1 MDGNE
6 LPTDV
11 EVLKQLLVQTQSS
24 LIQSRQQVAELAVT
38 ISQQQQQLAA
48 KEQVIADLLKALRGK
63 QRERIDP
70 SQLLLFEIGEL
81 EQLIQER
88 REESQPPSRRRKKKR
103 GGRLIPDG
111 LPEEI
116 IEHELPEDQ
125 RRCPLDGQPMP
136 RIRWEES
143 KQLDYVP
150 AKFKVIVHRRAVYA
164 CPDKHDEAAL
174 VTAPKPSQP
183 IEKGL
188 AAAGLLAQV
197 VVSKFGDHLPGYRL
211 EDIFSRH
218 GGEIRRSTIY
228 DWLSGVADLNLP
240 LFELMKQQVL
250 ASKIIHTD
258 DTQVKLIDASLRGT
272 RLARFWCYLG
282 DVRHPYAVYDF
293 TEDRTRA
300 GPHAFLKDFR
310 GYLQA
315 DAYGGYDGI
324 YLGQDQTASSSSD
337 DAALPEGDAAPQG
350 SEVALQGS
358 VLSEIIPA
366 GVMEVACWAHCRR
379 YWHKAREQDAERAH
393 HVLAVI
399 SRLYEVERATTDQT
413 PEFRQLQRAENAA
426 PLLAELG
433 QWLEAQSF
441 LPKSLIGKA
450 ATYTRNQWVALN
462 RYVQDGELSIDN
474 NRAERAM
481 RPVAI
486 GRKNWLFVGSPKAGQ
501 RAAILMSLVASCKNN
516 GVEPWAYLKDV
527 FTRLASQPTEE
538 QLLELLPD
546 RWLKANPSHG
556 WTIDQRRR
564 DERTNK
570 FN

>member
-1 MDGNE
+1 MDAKE

-11 EVLKQLLVQTQSS
+11 ELLQQLLLQSQSSISQMQSS
-24 LIQSRQQVAELAVT
+24 LRTTESALLQSRQQAAELATT
-38 ISQQQQQLAA
+38 ISEQQQKLAA
-48 KEQVIADLLKALRGK
+48 KEQLIAELLKALRGK

-70 SQLLLFEIGEL
+70 NQLLLFEIGEL
-81 EQLIQER
+81 EKLIEEK
-88 REESQPPSRRRKKKR
+88 REESRPQSRRRKKR

-116 IEHELPEDQ
+116 IQHELPEDQ
-125 RRCPLDGQPMP
+125 RRCPVDGAVMP

-143 KQLDYVP
+143 KQLDYIP
-150 AKFKVIVHRRAVYA
+150 AKLKVLVHRRAVYA
-164 CPDKHDEAAL
+164 CPGKHDEATL
-174 VTAPKPSQP
+174 VTAPKPPQP

-197 VVSKFGDHLPGYRL
+197 VVGKFGDHLPGYRL
-211 EDIFSRH
+211 EDIFSRQ
-218 GGEIRRSTIY
+218 GAEIRRSTIY
-228 DWLSGVADLNLP
+228 DWLSGVADLCQP
-240 LFELMKQQVL
+240 LFELLKQQVL

-282 DVRHPYAVYDF
+282 DAGRPYAVYDF

-300 GPHAFLKDFR
+300 GPQTFLKDFR

-324 YLGQDQTASSSSD
+324 YLADEKASSGNTSAPSSRD
-337 DAALPEGDAAPQG
+337 GAARDW
-350 SEVALQGS
+350 EV
-358 VLSEIIPA
+358 PA
-366 GVMEVACWAHCRR
+366 GVIEVACWAHCRR

-399 SRLYEVERATTDQT
+399 SRLYEVERATADQP
-413 PEFRQLQRAENAA
+413 PEFRQLQRAEHAA

-433 QWLEAQSF
+433 QWLEKETF

-462 RYVQDGELSIDN
+462 RYLEDGELSIDN

-486 GRKNWLFVGSPKAGQ
+486 GRKNWLFVGSPLAGG

-516 GVEPWAYLKDV
+516 GVEPWAYLKDI
-527 FTRLASQPTEE
+527 FTRLAELPTEAT
-538 QLLELLPD
+538 LAELLPD
-546 RWLKANPSHG
+546 RWLRANPKHRWS
-556 WTIDQRRR
+556 IADRRK
-564 DERTNK
+564 DERSSKN
-570 FN
+570 N